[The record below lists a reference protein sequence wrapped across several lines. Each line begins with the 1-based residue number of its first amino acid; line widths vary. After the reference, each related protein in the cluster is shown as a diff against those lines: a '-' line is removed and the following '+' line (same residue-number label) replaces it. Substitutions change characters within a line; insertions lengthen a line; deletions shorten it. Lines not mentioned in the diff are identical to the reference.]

1 LSCTAGRP
9 LKEVLEGNLKYP
21 NITLPRKDDSG
32 KDPGTRTKEKGVND
46 MGQTFEVDK
55 HQEGRRLDKVLRNRW
70 PDLPLGALMR
80 SFRKKR
86 VRLDGKAARF
96 DERVTEGQTV
106 TVPWDDPAKEQ
117 GQAARQRDKRLP
129 AIEIIYADGEVCV
142 ANKPWNLL
150 TQPVK
155 EGDDSAVGRVA
166 GTLEWKDRAFS
177 PTAAHRLD
185 RNTSGVLLVALTGPA
200 LRALHRMWREHGMHK
215 FYLAVV
221 AGETEK
227 EGIIRGKLEKDTSNN
242 VVSAVKTGGRY
253 SETRFT
259 RLETDG
265 TLSLVFLELVTG
277 RPHQA
282 RVHMAEAGHPVIG
295 DVKYG
300 DRRMNAEWKRSG
312 VNRPLLHARRI
323 VFPKNA
329 PSPLE
334 HLAGKSFTAVPPE
347 DFLSLLSARGWNLYG
362 HRV

>member
-1 LSCTAGRP
+1 
-9 LKEVLEGNLKYP
+9 
-21 NITLPRKDDSG
+21 
-32 KDPGTRTKEKGVND
+32 

-117 GQAARQRDKRLP
+117 GQAAKQRDRRLP